1 MDVIA
6 VYPVCNTFGIEILHI
21 EHGINDKVVYRF
33 SNDQKIHYSRIYYKV
48 KGECFWTK
56 IGMIN
61 LNDCIRV

>member
-6 VYPVCNTFGIEILHI
+6 TYPVCNTLGIEILDI

-33 SNDQKIHYSRIYYKV
+33 SNDPKIHYSRIYYKV
-48 KGECFWTK
+48 KGECFRTK